1 MNNDIAHVHSNHQI
15 VLAAFGTS
23 TASSVIYRTLKR
35 QFEAHFSQTIPIGF
49 TSRVGTPTLRSVLES
64 IPSRKTQEV
73 VITPLFMV
81 PGKVVSDDVW
91 KVAHEYAHRFTSL
104 RVAHPLLPD
113 ERVYQVLKEALLP
126 DLENALERHTGIL
139 FVGHG
144 SPEQESANN
153 YVTFAHRIR
162 SYFPPAVKVAFG
174 NVEYSAPY
182 CRDVVGKL
190 IMSDIK
196 RLVIQ
201 PFMIVDG
208 VHIHEDI
215 KGAFEGNQD
224 ENELAHHLFTTYG
237 DSFTQRLKEIEFIYK
252 PGLGAYRGIFEM
264 FADHTTR
271 ALSAGE
277 VLSQ

>member
-1 MNNDIAHVHSNHQI
+1 MNNAIAHVHSNYQI
-15 VLAAFGTS
+15 ILAAFGTS
-23 TASSVIYRTLKR
+23 TASSAIYRTLQG
-35 QFEAHFSQTIPIGF
+35 QFEAHFSQKIPIGF
-49 TSRVGTPTLRSVLES
+49 TSRVGTPKLKSVLES
-64 IPSRKTQEV
+64 IPSHKKQEV

-81 PGKVVSDDVW
+81 TGKVVSDDVW
-91 KVAHEYAHRFTSL
+91 KVAQEYAHHFTSL
-104 RVAHPLLPD
+104 RVADPLLPD
-113 ERVYQVLKEALLP
+113 ERVYQVLKEELWP
-126 DLENALERHTGIL
+126 DLKNASERHIGIL

-144 SPEQESANN
+144 SPEKESANS
-153 YVTFAHRIR
+153 YVSFAHRIR

-182 CRDVVGKL
+182 CRDVVGEL

-237 DSFTQRLKEIEFIYK
+237 DSFMQRIKEIEFIYK
-252 PGLGAYRGIFEM
+252 PGLGVYRGIFEM

-277 VLSQ
+277 VPSQ